1 MKMKSFLPFLV
12 ILVLLL
18 GLVVWQKSNQKKPA
32 PIAEQIGLAALV
44 PDTLTKS
51 TLDRVELFS
60 GSAPEDK
67 VVLQKKGEEWLIT
80 SLHNAPADKNAV
92 DDFIGKIL
100 AMKGEPR
107 ATADNDEKLANFAL
121 KDDEAFHVQ
130 AWLASG
136 ESPALELLFGKA
148 ADFRTVFVR
157 KAGESKVFV
166 ENNNLRREAGAS
178 ETGEDLRPKSN
189 KWLKTQLFDVD
200 AENVAKLT
208 LKYPDKELVFDRKE
222 LEKEPETQEAGSE
235 ESAVPAQPDK
245 QYEWA
250 LATDPGAKDFK
261 STEVKTI
268 LTKFSTIT
276 AMDVAGPDEKDTC
289 GFNPP
294 AFTATVSFADGSE
307 KVFYGGRN
315 VAEDKYYLQQAGQEP
330 ELMYQ
335 VAKYNFEQVFV
346 AGSKIVSL
354 PEWNLEQESLAK
366 ITMERPEG
374 KVVLEKDGSDWKI
387 IEPQLNLEQQT
398 TALKGIATA
407 LASLK
412 AIDYADQAADTGA
425 LDTTI
430 RIAMLD
436 GSERVLRA
444 GSPSLSVDGRYVK
457 FDDSDSILVISRADS
472 ERILPPVRDLFSLAV
487 LDIPSENL
495 VELNVTQEKRNL
507 ALKKDPQT
515 EQWAGTFNGKPIAPG
530 ADKVEDYLM
539 TVNAFQMDSF
549 TLSRAGSEVEAAATL
564 SFVLA
569 DGEHKVLSFGA
580 EKDGNYEASLSWLPC
595 LFTAKSLEYLRL
607 FADIDAFAAAE
618 ETSGAAAASSATET
632 AGAGSVVEENASGMI
647 PKEESVVA
655 IDLPS
660 ASSGQ
665 EAPEAIGDT
674 SEAPSE

>member
-1 MKMKSFLPFLV
+1 MKIKSFLPFLV

-92 DDFIGKIL
+92 DDFISKIL

-136 ESPALELLFGKA
+136 GNPALELLFGKA
-148 ADFRTVFVR
+148 ADYRTVFVR

-166 ENNNLRREAGAS
+166 ESNNLRREAGAG

-189 KWLKTQLFDVD
+189 KWLKAQIFDVD
-200 AENVAKLT
+200 ADNAAKVT

-222 LEKEPETQEAGSE
+222 LEKESETQEADPE
-235 ESAVPAQPDK
+235 M
-245 QYEWA
+245 QYEWV
-250 LATDPGAKDFK
+250 LATDPDAKDFK

-276 AMDVAGPDEKDTC
+276 ATDVAGPDDKDTC

-294 AFTATVSFADGSE
+294 AFTATISFADGSE

-315 VAEDKYYLQQAGQEP
+315 AAEDKYYLQQAGQEP

-346 AGSKIVSL
+346 PGSKIVSL

-366 ITMERPEG
+366 IAMERPEG
-374 KVVLEKDGSDWKI
+374 RVVLEKDGGDWKVV
-387 IEPQLNLEQQT
+387 EPQLNLEQQT
-398 TALKGIATA
+398 TSLKGIATA

-430 RIAMLD
+430 RITMLD
-436 GSERVLRA
+436 GSERVLMA
-444 GSPSLSVDGRYVK
+444 GNPSLSVDGRYVK
-457 FDDSDSILVISRADS
+457 FDDSDSILVMSRADS

-515 EQWAGTFNGKPIAPG
+515 GQWTGTFNGKPIAPS

-549 TLSRAGSEVEAAATL
+549 ILSRAGSEVEAVSSL
-564 SFVLA
+564 SFVMA
-569 DGEHKVLSFGA
+569 DGEQKVLSFGA
-580 EKDGNYEASLSWLPC
+580 EKEGSYEASLSWLPC
-595 LFTAKSLEYLRL
+595 LFTAKPLEYLRL
-607 FADIDAFAAAE
+607 FADIDAFDAEE
-618 ETSGAAAASSATET
+618 ETSGAAAASHAAET
-632 AGAGSVVEENASGMI
+632 AGADSVAEENASGTI
-647 PKEESVVA
+647 PEEGAAVA
-655 IDLPS
+655 IDLPP
-660 ASSGQ
+660 AAIGQ
-665 EAPEAIGDT
+665 DAPEEIGGA
-674 SEAPSE
+674 SEVPSE

>member
-1 MKMKSFLPFLV
+1 
-12 ILVLLL
+12 
-18 GLVVWQKSNQKKPA
+18 
-32 PIAEQIGLAALV
+32 
-44 PDTLTKS
+44 
-51 TLDRVELFS
+51 
-60 GSAPEDK
+60 
-67 VVLQKKGEEWLIT
+67 
-80 SLHNAPADKNAV
+80 
-92 DDFIGKIL
+92 
-100 AMKGEPR
+100 
-107 ATADNDEKLANFAL
+107 
-121 KDDEAFHVQ
+121 
-130 AWLASG
+130 
-136 ESPALELLFGKA
+136 
-148 ADFRTVFVR
+148 
-157 KAGESKVFV
+157 
-166 ENNNLRREAGAS
+166 
-178 ETGEDLRPKSN
+178 
-189 KWLKTQLFDVD
+189 
-200 AENVAKLT
+200 
-208 LKYPDKELVFDRKE
+208 
-222 LEKEPETQEAGSE
+222 
-235 ESAVPAQPDK
+235 
-245 QYEWA
+245 
-250 LATDPGAKDFK
+250 
-261 STEVKTI
+261 
-268 LTKFSTIT
+268 
-276 AMDVAGPDEKDTC
+276 
-289 GFNPP
+289 
-294 AFTATVSFADGSE
+294 
-307 KVFYGGRN
+307 
-315 VAEDKYYLQQAGQEP
+315 
-330 ELMYQ
+330 
-335 VAKYNFEQVFV
+335 
-346 AGSKIVSL
+346 
-354 PEWNLEQESLAK
+354 
-366 ITMERPEG
+366 
-374 KVVLEKDGSDWKI
+374 WKI

-412 AIDYADQAADTGA
+412 AIDYADPAADTRA

-515 EQWAGTFNGKPIAPG
+515 GQWAGTFNGKPIAPG

-618 ETSGAAAASSATET
+618 ETSGAAAASPATET

-647 PKEESVVA
+647 PEEESVVA

-660 ASSGQ
+660 AASGQ